1 MILLLLKDNDVTAF
15 STSSSVFVPQ
25 KQPII
30 VPSKTNGVGVEL
42 PDFDDFFA
50 HVKKASPL
58 AELAMEGRDG
68 GFFVMDDTRYP
79 DMKWKTIESSKRKTI
94 HQIQKIDNYQNLSPP
109 LLRFRAS
116 LKGPCIGNRFATF
129 LMDINQR
136 KQWDDQIDEVY
147 EIHPVRDLNSVNAAQ
162 QRRHRQGNNEDYGE
176 CTLCGVGYT
185 LTKPNF
191 IVDQRE
197 QLTLCG
203 IQEFPS
209 TGATVIW
216 GVEMDDKYDDALFPK
231 TSERHTRARSH
242 LFSTTVVPTGENEF
256 DVEYVLQLDIGGRLP
271 TFVTTPVVIKNVQK
285 MFEYAKEYFGAGEG
299 GELDR
304 YLKMKEAAMESAQE

>member
-1 MILLLLKDNDVTAF
+1 MMLLLLKDNNNVAAF
-15 STSSSVFVPQ
+15 SASSSVLVPQ
-25 KQPII
+25 KGQPQQPII
-30 VPSKTNGVGVEL
+30 VPSKTNGVSIEL
-42 PDFDDFFA
+42 PDFNDFFA
-50 HVKKASPL
+50 QVKKASPL

-68 GFFVMDDTRYP
+68 GFFVMDDTHRP
-79 DMKWKTIESSKRKTI
+79 DMKWKTVESSQRKTV

-136 KQWDDQIDEVY
+136 KNWDDQIDKVY
-147 EIHPVRDLNSVNAAQ
+147 EIHPVKDLNSVNAAQ
-162 QRRHRQGNNEDYGE
+162 QQQRRQQQGNNDDYGD

-191 IVDQRE
+191 IVDARE

-209 TGATVIW
+209 TGSTVIW
-216 GVEMDDKYDDALFPK
+216 GVEMDDKYDDTLFPK
-231 TSERHTRARSH
+231 TSERHTR
-242 LFSTTVVPTGENEF
+242 
-256 DVEYVLQLDIGGRLP
+256 GRL
-271 TFVTTPVVIKNVQK
+271 QK
-285 MFEYAKEYFGAGEG
+285 THRKVG
-299 GELDR
+299 LR
-304 YLKMKEAAMESAQE
+304 